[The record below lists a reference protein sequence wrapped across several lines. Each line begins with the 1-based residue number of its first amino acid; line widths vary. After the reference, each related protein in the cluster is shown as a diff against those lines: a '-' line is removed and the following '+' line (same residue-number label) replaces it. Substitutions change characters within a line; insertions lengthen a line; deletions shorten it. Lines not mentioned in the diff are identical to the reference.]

1 MNLPALVSLPLTWLR
16 LRQGEV
22 DRPRLLTFIVT
33 FTCNARCVMCDS
45 WRKPS
50 PDELTIEEIERI
62 FQQLPPLDAVRLTGG
77 EPFVRPDLTAIA
89 ARVHRHL
96 RPAFLHVTTNGF
108 LTDRIV
114 KFCAERPRALPLR
127 LLVSLDGMEARHNA
141 IRGRET
147 AWQTATATLRAL
159 APRRREWNLHLSVN
173 QTILDAEGA
182 GQFRALRAFLAP
194 LDIRPQAVLGY
205 DLSATYSTESELDVA
220 PKTAGEFNPFGRFQP
235 AELRQLLDL
244 LEADTRDLPLP
255 ERVAKQFYYR
265 GLRRRLLEGRA
276 EPRPPCVALRAHLR
290 LYPNGDV
297 PTCQFN
303 SRRVGNLR
311 RQTFAEVWRG
321 TRARTQRDWVRA
333 CPGCWAECEVLPN
346 ALYSGDLFAPRLRR
360 LPATA
365 APPPEPITS
374 PI

>member
-1 MNLPALVSLPLTWLR
+1 MNLPALASLPLSWLR
-16 LRQGEV
+16 LRQGEP

-50 PDELTIEEIERI
+50 PDELTLGEIERI
-62 FQQLPPLDAVRLTGG
+62 FEQLPPLDAVRLTGG

-89 ARVHRHL
+89 ALVQRHL
-96 RPAFLHVTTNGF
+96 KPAFLHVTTNGF

-141 IRGRET
+141 TRGRDT

-159 APRRREWNLHLSVN
+159 ASRRGEWNLHLSVN

-194 LDIRPQAVLGY
+194 LGIRPQAVLGY
-205 DLSATYSTESELDVA
+205 ALSATYSTEAELEVA
-220 PKTAGEFNPFGRFQP
+220 PRAAGEFTPFGRFQP
-235 AELRQLLDL
+235 HELRELLDL
-244 LEADTRDLPLP
+244 LEADARDLPAP
-255 ERVAKQFYYR
+255 ERLAKQSYYR
-265 GLRRRLLEGRA
+265 GLRARLLEGRP
-276 EPRPPCVALRAHLR
+276 EPRPPCVALRSHLR
-290 LYPNGDV
+290 LLPNGDV

-311 RQTFAEVWRG
+311 RQTFAEVWHG
-321 TRARTQRDWVRA
+321 TAARAQRDWVRA

-346 ALYSGDLFAPRLRR
+346 AFYSADLFVQRFRRPPAPA
-360 LPATA
+360 ATIA
-365 APPPEPITS
+365 GT
-374 PI
+374 